1 MIWTTTYI
9 LKKVRQ
15 LTGRLHTGQI
25 SEVDL
30 LALVNE
36 YYLTVF
42 SLDASLPSEERFWTF
57 VTTAVETG
65 AHNWDSGITAIK
77 SPVFAESAALSINE
91 YPINIFYSKEIFY
104 NIWPNDVVNGY
115 TRAQPQDM
123 LVMPGSIQ
131 IMPPP
136 NGVYTINATAEY
148 GVVTALDLSTVNP
161 SDETFGPVIAY
172 GAAITLHNSKGEPE
186 LAANLTGMYQY
197 YLKIMNRKGLQFLAP
212 TRTIPTW

>member
-1 MIWTTTYI
+1 MIWTTAYI
-9 LKKVRQ
+9 LAKARK
-15 LTGRLHTGQI
+15 LTGRLTAGQI
-25 SEVDL
+25 NDVDL
-30 LALVNE
+30 LAIVNE

-42 SLDASLPSEERFWTF
+42 SMEAVLPSEERFWTF

-65 AHNWDSGITAIK
+65 AHSWDSGITAIK
-77 SPVFAESAALSINE
+77 TPVFAESAALSINE
-91 YPINIFYSKEIFY
+91 YQLNLFYSKEIFY
-104 NIWPNDVVNGY
+104 NIWPNDVTTGY

-136 NGVYTINATAEY
+136 DGVYTINATAEY
-148 GVVTALDLSTVNP
+148 GVVTALDLSSSNP

-172 GAAITLHNSKGEPE
+172 GAAITLHNAKGEPE
-186 LAANLTGMYQY
+186 AAAALAGMYQY